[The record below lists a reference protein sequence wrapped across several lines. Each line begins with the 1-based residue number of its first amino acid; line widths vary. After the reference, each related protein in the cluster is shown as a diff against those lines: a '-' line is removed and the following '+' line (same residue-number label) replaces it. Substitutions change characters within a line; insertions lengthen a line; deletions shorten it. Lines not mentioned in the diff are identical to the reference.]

1 MDDRNDKAVN
11 DRGGG
16 DAGGGGRDGAVRRKR
31 SPDPMGKR
39 ALFWV
44 PGTGEGTAPDGAGPP
59 TRLPLGKEAL
69 FSGAPAGSKVAADTS
84 GNPLSGRGSF
94 TVECSKC
101 RAVTRI
107 GLVDL
112 VIYQLPFGAWCPG
125 RRFDRHMTCPAC
137 RRRVW
142 ASVTLRRD

>member
-1 MDDRNDKAVN
+1 
-11 DRGGG
+11 
-16 DAGGGGRDGAVRRKR
+16 
-31 SPDPMGKR
+31 MGKR

-44 PGTGEGTAPDGAGPP
+44 PGEGGDPSPEGTVPSS
-59 TRLPLGKEAL
+59 RLPLGKEAL
-69 FSGAPAGSKVAADTS
+69 FSEAKPSPTAGPDPS

-101 RAVTRI
+101 RAVTRV

-112 VIYQLPFGAWCPG
+112 LIFQLPLGLWLPG
-125 RRFDRHMTCPAC
+125 RQYDHHMTCPSC